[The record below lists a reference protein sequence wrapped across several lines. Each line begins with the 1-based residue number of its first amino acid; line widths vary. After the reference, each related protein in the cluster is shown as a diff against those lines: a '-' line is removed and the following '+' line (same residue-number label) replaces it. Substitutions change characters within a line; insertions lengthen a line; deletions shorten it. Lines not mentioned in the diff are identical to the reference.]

1 MIYSLV
7 KSDNGSVRCT
17 VCASVCDVRLAHYIR
32 RTEYLSK
39 FASLQI
45 SDAFKKNFG
54 KIPALCT
61 QFSYNSRH
69 ELGA

>member
-1 MIYSLV
+1 MTEFGLFVCKHISLRNG
-7 KSDNGSVRCT
+7 DWGSVS
-17 VCASVCDVRLAHYIR
+17 VCGCMCDVRLAHYIR

-45 SDAFKKNFG
+45 SDAYQKNFG

-61 QFSYNSRH
+61 QFS
-69 ELGA
+69 

>member
-1 MIYSLV
+1 MVLLGV
-7 KSDNGSVRCT
+7 QFVLM
-17 VCASVCDVRLAHYIR
+17 CDVRLAHYIR

-45 SDAFKKNFG
+45 SDAFQKNFG

-61 QFSYNSRH
+61 QFS
-69 ELGA
+69 

>member
-1 MIYSLV
+1 MVLLAV
-7 KSDNGSVRCT
+7 QFV
-17 VCASVCDVRLAHYIR
+17 SVCVSGVGLAQYIR

-45 SDAFKKNFG
+45 SDAYQKNFG

-61 QFSYNSRH
+61 QFS
-69 ELGA
+69 